1 MAPDIKDTQDP
12 QEAQTPPLALT
23 VSQLTLQIKKSLEP
37 AFSQVWVQGEIS
49 NCKPASSGH
58 AYFSLKDSGAMLSA
72 AYFGWGLKRRGFDL
86 KDGLQVR
93 CRGKIAI
100 YAPRG
105 SYQLVL
111 DHIEPLGAGALQL
124 AFEQLKAK
132 LAAEGLFDS
141 ARKRT
146 LPPYPKNVVII
157 TSPTGAAIQDMLNI
171 LGRRAPHV
179 HITIIPALVQGE
191 EAPRHLIRGL
201 EVANKHRMGDL
212 IVLARGGGSIEDLWA
227 FNDEAL
233 ARSIAASA
241 LPVVSG
247 VGHEIDF
254 TISDFVSDLRAPTPS
269 AAAEIITGFWV
280 EAVGKLQESR
290 RRLLFSMQRELQ
302 SRKNMLSHIAARVV
316 SPRDKL
322 RDQAQRCD
330 ELSLRL
336 QQGFQLQLERR
347 RAVLAS
353 LMGKLDALSPLR
365 VLDRGFSIVR
375 DPTEQ
380 GRVIRSVKQIR
391 EGQRLELTFAD
402 GNKQVQAL

>member
-1 MAPDIKDTQDP
+1 MASETEPNAAAT
-12 QEAQTPPLALT
+12 PLALT
-23 VSQLTLQIKKSLEP
+23 VSQLTTQIKKSLEP

-49 NCKPASSGH
+49 NCKPAASGH
-58 AYFSLKDSGAMLSA
+58 AYFSLKDSGAMLSV
-72 AYFGWGLKRRGFDL
+72 AYFGWGQKRRGFDL

-93 CRGKIAI
+93 CRGKLTI

-132 LAAEGLFDS
+132 LASEGLFDS
-141 ARKRT
+141 SRKRT
-146 LPPYPKNVVII
+146 LPPYPNRIVII

-179 HITIIPALVQGE
+179 HVTIIPALVQGE
-191 EAPRHLIRGL
+191 EAPKHLIRGL
-201 EVANKHRMGDL
+201 EVANRHQLGEL

-227 FNDEAL
+227 FNDENL
-233 ARSIAASA
+233 ARTIAASA

-254 TISDFVSDLRAPTPS
+254 TICDFVSDLRAPTPS
-269 AAAEIITGFWV
+269 AAAEIITGYWV
-280 EAVGKLQESR
+280 EAVGKLQEAR
-290 RRLLFSMQRELQ
+290 RRLMSSMQRELQ
-302 SRKNMLSHIAARVV
+302 SRQNMLSHIAARVI

-336 QQGFQLQLERR
+336 QQAFQVQLERR
-347 RAVLAS
+347 RSLLAQV
-353 LMGKLDALSPLR
+353 MGKLDALSPLR

-375 DPTEQ
+375 DPLEK
-380 GRVIRSVKQIR
+380 GRLIRSIKQIR
-391 EGQRLELTFAD
+391 DGQRLEITFSD
-402 GNKQVQAL
+402 GRKQVQAL